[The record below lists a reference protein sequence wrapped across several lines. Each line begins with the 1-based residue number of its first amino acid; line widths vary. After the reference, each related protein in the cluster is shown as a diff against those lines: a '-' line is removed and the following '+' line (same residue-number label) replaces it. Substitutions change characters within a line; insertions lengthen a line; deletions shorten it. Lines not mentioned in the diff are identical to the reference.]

1 MNYIETIE
9 KYKEF
14 EKFSTLDY
22 VAVSKFLRRCKNL
35 EDYCDFIRENH
46 ARLDIFE
53 IAKKKDIS
61 WDMISFLLKFDERE
75 SIAISIVVPK
85 AVKDFVPYEILSKC
99 RESFREDSWSYNS
112 NKMIK
117 KLFQNRKYDKNKLIS
132 IFYNQ
137 MVAYHWEK
145 AATYKL
151 SKENIVKFHKKLK
164 IKNLRKNKH
173 IDQTIID
180 KLEIFT

>member
-1 MNYIETIE
+1 MNYKETIG

-22 VAVSKFLRRCKNL
+22 MAISKFLRKCKNL
-35 EDYCDFIRENH
+35 ENYCDFIKQNH
-46 ARLDIFE
+46 LKLDTFE

-61 WDMISFLLKFDERE
+61 WDMIDFLLKFDDKED
-75 SIAISIVVPK
+75 IAMEIVVPK
-85 AVKDFVPYEILSKC
+85 AIKDFVPYEILSKC
-99 RESFREDSWSYNS
+99 RESFREDSWSNS
-112 NKMIK
+112 DKTIK

-151 SKENIVKFHKKLK
+151 SKDNIVKFHKKFK
-164 IKNLRKNKH
+164 IKNLRKNKY
-173 IDQTIID
+173 IDQTILD
-180 KLEIFT
+180 KLEIFK